1 MIIRHERSEDIA
13 SIHDVNER
21 AFGRA
26 GEADLVD
33 VLRQQAT
40 PFVSLVADD
49 DGLIVGHIS
58 FSPVTIEHADRSMIS
73 IVGLAPMAVAPE
85 RQNQGIGS
93 QLVRFGLD
101 ECRRAGFGAVVV
113 LGHPEYYPRF
123 GFRSASSVGLRSEYD
138 VPDPVFMVLEL
149 TPGLDL
155 GGVARYHAAFASVE

>member
-1 MIIRHERSEDIA
+1 MIIRRERIEDIA

-26 GEADLVD
+26 GEANLVD
-33 VLRQQAT
+33 ALREQAT
-40 PFVSLVADD
+40 PFISIVAEG
-49 DGLIVGHIS
+49 DGRIVGHIS
-58 FSPVTIEHADRSMIS
+58 FSPVTIEHADGSTVAAI
-73 IVGLAPMAVAPE
+73 GLAPMAVAPE
-85 RQNQGIGS
+85 RQNEGIGS

-101 ECRRAGFGAVVV
+101 ECRRTGFGAVVV

-123 GFRSASSVGLRSEYD
+123 GFRPASVVGLRSEYD

-155 GGVARYHAAFASVE
+155 SGVARYHAAFATVE